1 MWDLVRS
8 INPRIGL
15 PTIEFI
21 ENWLSNVTSGQATNA
36 ADDQALR
43 DLVRKRELRRG
54 KQSRLENDK
63 LLANWAG
70 ESGAGR
76 LNYRW
81 GTVRRIVRD
90 IHSALDLEAAHA

>member
-1 MWDLVRS
+1 MAAGSGRLACWRRCTVRETS
-8 INPRIGL
+8 
-15 PTIEFI
+15 
-21 ENWLSNVTSGQATNA
+21 SGQATNA

-90 IHSALDLEAAHA
+90 IHSALDLEAVHA